1 MAYHLLYLEYMTAQE
16 ITTYYNRIIGSLDNK
31 ELKNAFDALLS
42 LIAGTK
48 EYLFTDKV
56 TELHNT
62 YKYMLRY
69 RTEGIKDPMQQR
81 IYNNILISAY
91 ELSDDI
97 KNKIQTR
104 EAPAYYYSRKRVADH
119 TPPASYKELS
129 DILQLSEGANEV
141 RFDEALAALF
151 QKVWISDRLSPE
163 DSSSLQ
169 SLVRDEGITYITVCQ
184 IVSALTLS
192 LQFLFDEKKLM
203 LLFDAANQTNDEI
216 RIRAIIGI
224 LLTLYVY
231 RKRISLYP
239 KIQERLDEL
248 AEEPGF
254 VPLLRTIIL
263 KFILSRETEKISRKL
278 QNEILPEMMKLTPK
292 LNKKLNLQD
301 PAADPFNTEMNPEW
315 QNEMKNS
322 GLEDKLK
329 EFTELQMEG
338 ADVMHSSFIHLKSYP
353 FFSEIGNWF
362 LPFMSGHS
370 AITGNK
376 LFNEKDTILLETLTG
391 SSFICNSDK
400 YSIYFSMMSI
410 PSDQRAMIANQLSGE
425 AAEFMKQKKEELD
438 SRLKKEETI
447 IGQYIQDLYRF
458 YKIHPHHLSFDDIFS
473 FPLDFHNLPVIKP
486 YISDTE
492 SLRILAEYYLRKE
505 YYDDALVLYNRL
517 SENMPTDAVLFQKI
531 GYCLEMT
538 QSYVTAL
545 EAYLHADLL
554 DGNSKW
560 TLRHIGKIY
569 RSLSQADK
577 ALPFYKRLESMDPEN
592 LSVQIN
598 IGHCYL
604 ELKDYSEALKYF
616 FKADYLNGKSSKA
629 WRPIAW
635 CSFVT
640 GKYEQ
645 AQNYYRKILD
655 NNPTDQDFL
664 NAGHTEWVLKN
675 VKEAIRLYVQAVHC
689 DNGNFHKFN
698 EQFRQDIPELLSA
711 GIEDQDIPLIL
722 DQIRYKLEEV

>member
-1 MAYHLLYLEYMTAQE
+1 MTTQE

-31 ELKNAFDALLS
+31 ELKNAFDALLG

-48 EYLFTDKV
+48 EYTFTDKV
-56 TELHNT
+56 TELHDT
-62 YKYMLRY
+62 YKYMLQY
-69 RTEGIKDPMQQR
+69 RTEGIDDPMQQK
-81 IYNNILISAY
+81 IYNNILVTTY
-91 ELSDDI
+91 ELSDI
-97 KNKIQTR
+97 IRNKLQSK
-104 EAPAYYYSRKRVADH
+104 EASAYYFSRRRVAEH
-119 TPPASYKELS
+119 TPPASYKELIE
-129 DILQLSEGANEV
+129 ILQLSEGINEV
-141 RFDEALAALF
+141 RFDETLSTLF
-151 QKVWISDRLSPE
+151 HKLWISDRLNTE
-163 DSSSLQ
+163 EIGSLQ
-169 SLVRDEGITYITVCQ
+169 SLIRNESLSYITISQV
-184 IVSALTLS
+184 VSAIMLS
-192 LQFLFDEKKLM
+192 LQFLFDENKLM
-203 LLFDAANQTNDEI
+203 LLFDAANRADDEI
-216 RIRAIIGI
+216 KIRAIIGI

-231 RKRISLYP
+231 RKRIPLYP
-239 KIQERLDEL
+239 QIQERLDEL

-301 PAADPFNTEMNPEW
+301 PSTDPFNTGMNPEW

-338 ADVMHSSFIHLKSYP
+338 ADVMHASFIHLKSYP

-370 AITGNK
+370 AIRGNK
-376 LFNEKDTILLETLTG
+376 LFNEKDSILLDTLTG

-410 PSDQRAMIANQLSGE
+410 PPDQRAMIANQLSGE
-425 AAEFMKQKKEELD
+425 SAEFMKQEKEELNT
-438 SRLKKEETI
+438 LKKEEKI

-473 FPLDFHNLPVIKP
+473 FPLDFHNLPIIKP

-492 SLRILAEYYLRKE
+492 SLSILAEYYLRKE
-505 YYDDALVLYNRL
+505 YYEDALVLFSRL
-517 SENMPTDAVLFQKI
+517 SEQSPTDAVLFQKI
-531 GYCLEMT
+531 GYCQEMI
-538 QSYVTAL
+538 QSYATAL
-545 EAYLHADLL
+545 ESYLHADLL

-569 RSLSQADK
+569 RSLSLPEK
-577 ALPFYKRLESMDPEN
+577 ALPFYKRLESMEPDN

-604 ELKDYSEALKYF
+604 ELKDYNEALKYF

-645 AQNYYRKILD
+645 AQNYYRKILE

-664 NAGHTEWVLKN
+664 NAGHIEWVLKN
-675 VKEAIRLYVQAVHC
+675 IKEALTFYVQAVLC

-711 GIEDQDIPLIL
+711 GIEEQDVPLIL
-722 DQIRYKLEEV
+722 DQIRYRLEEI